1 MTTKPHRTTNKT
13 EANLVFLCK
22 SSVSFVKSR
31 NSRRGILR
39 YLIYLT
45 TVDQCRASSKNKPTW
60 TNCRQ
65 RKTNVHYQ
73 QGAVKSRFPSPEFLI
88 VKAVIF
94 ESKQALPLCLSI
106 FLARKFGRQGRLKR
120 FIFATI
126 YCPLLQPFLT
136 TSWGAAI
143 QQMNHY
149 NRGCQKVAR
158 LIPRKITRNH
168 PNSMWYSFLSIECH
182 MTSCF
187 GSHLGIFL
195 GPKTNQGFNQVAWTF
210 CFA

>member
-1 MTTKPHRTTNKT
+1 
-13 EANLVFLCK
+13 
-22 SSVSFVKSR
+22 
-31 NSRRGILR
+31 
-39 YLIYLT
+39 LIYLT

-106 FLARKFGRQGRLKR
+106 FLARKFGRQGRLQR

-126 YCPLLQPFLT
+126 YCPVLPVPVQPFLT
-136 TSWGAAI
+136 TSREKPLLSA
-143 QQMNHY
+143 NVKNNSNP
-149 NRGCQKVAR
+149 NR
-158 LIPRKITRNH
+158 ITTSHNWHSTRNTLEKDVINKCRSRECWKILLNIDVEGFQQLH
-168 PNSMWYSFLSIECH
+168 TTNDISRHFQTFFDKLQHSALNPNKLQHFPTTTI
-182 MTSCF
+182 T
-187 GSHLGIFL
+187 
-195 GPKTNQGFNQVAWTF
+195 
-210 CFA
+210 